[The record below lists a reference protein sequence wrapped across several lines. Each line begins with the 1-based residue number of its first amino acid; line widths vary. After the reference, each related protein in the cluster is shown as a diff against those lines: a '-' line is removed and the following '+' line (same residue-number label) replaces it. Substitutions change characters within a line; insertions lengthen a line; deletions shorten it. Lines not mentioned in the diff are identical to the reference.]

1 MRMGLRIFLVYAL
14 FIGLA
19 GYFVLNTVMKEI
31 RPGVRQSTEET
42 LVDTANL
49 LAEILRE
56 DVKNGTLG
64 QSHWPTVLK
73 AYGERQPGAT
83 IWGLAKTRSTT
94 VSMSPTPRALCCWT
108 PPVKPWA
115 RTTRNGTTCT

>member
-1 MRMGLRIFLVYAL
+1 MRLGLRIFLVYAL
-14 FIGLA
+14 FIGLT

-64 QSHWPTVLK
+64 QSHWPALLK
-73 AYGERQPGAT
+73 AYGNRQPGAV
-83 IWGLAKTRSTT
+83 IWGCRKTRSTIAST
-94 VSMSPTPRALCCWT
+94 
-108 PPVKPWA
+108 
-115 RTTRNGTTCT
+115 